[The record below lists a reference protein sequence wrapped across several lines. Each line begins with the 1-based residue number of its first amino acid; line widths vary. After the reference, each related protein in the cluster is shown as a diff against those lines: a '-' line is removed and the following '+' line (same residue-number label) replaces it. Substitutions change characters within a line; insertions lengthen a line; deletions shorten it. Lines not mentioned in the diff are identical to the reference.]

1 MEGKNMNIGT
11 MIKASEDL
19 KKIKKDDLSK
29 KKQDEL
35 KTFDVVISE
44 QTAKTIR
51 VDAKNIDDA
60 ENIVNEGKYDD
71 SDIIDED
78 TVDWMIVDSEE
89 IKDDE

>member
-1 MEGKNMNIGT
+1 MLMPFRYLIRKPKQQQT
-11 MIKASEDL
+11 
-19 KKIKKDDLSK
+19 KKDHLAK

-44 QTAKTIR
+44 QIAKTIR
-51 VDAKNIDDA
+51 VEAKNINDA
-60 ENIVNEGKYDD
+60 ENIVNEGKYNN

-78 TVDWMIVDSEE
+78 VADWMIVDSEE